1 DALDSFVGKLKDIS
15 PETVMTIG
23 HADRIGTDG
32 YNQRLSE
39 QRVGTVKAYMVSKGV
54 EANRIYTEGKGETQ
68 PVTKAGDCAGPK
80 SAKIIACLQPDR
92 RVEIEVIGTRIA
104 R

>member
-1 DALDSFVGKLKDIS
+1 
-15 PETVMTIG
+15 
-23 HADRIGTDG
+23 
-32 YNQRLSE
+32 
-39 QRVGTVKAYMVSKGV
+39 MVSKGV

-80 SAKIIACLQPDR
+80 SAKVIACLQPDR
-92 RVEIEVIGTRIA
+92 RVDIEVIGTKIA